1 MTKTFEEVQDLIPR
15 NSFLILTAVLVATAV
30 FMTLC
35 SFIEEI
41 GTPIWTSVATAV
53 IFAGIIIFCFV
64 VKLRVIIEDNVI
76 SIRLLKRYDI
86 KFEEIIDYK
95 TGDISIIRNYSG
107 WGIKKVTFKN
117 LVCVGYDN
125 GISLKVTGR
134 RVFTI
139 SLTDPEAFAS
149 LLPIPSPPQG

>member
-15 NSFLILTAVLVATAV
+15 NAFLIMTAALAATAA
-30 FMTLC
+30 FMIVC

-41 GTPIWTSVATAV
+41 GTPLWMSIATSA
-53 IFAGIIIFCFV
+53 IFAGIIVFCFV
-64 VKLRVIIEDNVI
+64 VKLRVTIEDDVI
-76 SIRLLKRYDI
+76 SVRFLKLYEIR
-86 KFEEIIDYK
+86 FEEIIDHK

-107 WGIKKVTFKN
+107 WGIKKVAFKN
-117 LVCVGYDN
+117 LICVGYDR

-139 SLTDPEAFAS
+139 SLTDPEGFSA
-149 LLPIPSPPQG
+149 LLPSPQPPQS

>member
-1 MTKTFEEVQDLIPR
+1 MTKAFEEVQDLIPR
-15 NSFLILTAVLVATAV
+15 NAFLIMTFALAATAA
-30 FMTLC
+30 FMFVC

-41 GTPIWTSVATAV
+41 GTPIWMSAATAV
-53 IFAGIIIFCFV
+53 IFAGMIIFCFV
-64 VKLRVIIEDNVI
+64 VKLRVIIEDNVV

-86 KFEEIIDYK
+86 KFEEIIDFK

-107 WGIKKVTFKN
+107 WGIKKVAFKN

-149 LLPIPSPPQG
+149 LLPAPSPPQS